1 MVSYISRHE
10 IDTRIALVID
20 GKRIH
25 TREFSMDM
33 FTQWPQFTDDPIFK
47 PRRRQLN
54 TTITW
59 TDSDGDHV
67 VKARL
72 IIYRVCPISGMT
84 ILIYSTQE
92 G

>member
-10 IDTRIALVID
+10 IDARIALVID
-20 GKRIH
+20 GKRIN
-25 TREFSMDM
+25 TNEFSMDM
-33 FTQWPQFTDDPIFK
+33 FIQWPQFTDDPIFK

-54 TTITW
+54 TAIKW
-59 TDSDGDHV
+59 LDENGRHE

-72 IIYRVCPISGMT
+72 VIYRICPISGLN